1 MMKTFNSKKRFFI
14 ILLLAG
20 LFSYQFGG
28 QILLSA
34 TNTFDQIRR
43 FIMAF
48 NAIREFYVDDVSPQ
62 LLVNAGIRGMLE
74 DLDPHSVFIP
84 PDQVKEL
91 TEEYAGEYPGV
102 GIEYVVQ
109 NHLPIVISPIP
120 DTPAEKLG
128 IRPGDIITEING
140 QSTYGLSDDNIRKKL
155 RGLPGTTVELTI
167 RRETLLAPLT
177 LTLTRTDIPVLSVR
191 THFMLDKGVGYIY
204 LSRFSKTTDEEF
216 QKALVDL
223 ELAGMKKL
231 ILDMRYNPGGYLDQA
246 VKVVD
251 KFLPGGKR
259 IVYTRGRIQSANED
273 YYSTD
278 RETHPNYPLVVLIN
292 HGTASAAEIV
302 AGALQDWDRG
312 VIVGETSFGK
322 GLVQN
327 QIPLKDGS
335 AIRVTIARYYTPSG
349 RLIQRPYS
357 KDVYSYYNHAGDNV
371 KQSPYASKKLYT
383 TFSGR
388 KVYGGGG
395 IRPDILIKTPKITST
410 TSLLL
415 SKRAFFE
422 FAVHES
428 HYLKNHY
435 VSFETFNALF
445 DVDAYELQK
454 FLTFLEDKDIFV
466 NKREFLKDR
475 KYIQREIKAEIAR
488 NLWGTESYYRVSV
501 KNDPQVKEALRAF
514 PLAEKLASL
523 ETGLKK

>member
-1 MMKTFNSKKRFFI
+1 MKNLLRKKQFFV
-14 ILLLAG
+14 ILFLTG
-20 LFSYQFGG
+20 LFLYQFGG
-28 QILLSA
+28 QIVLS
-34 TNTFDQIRR
+34 TTTTFDQIRR

-62 LLVNAGIRGMLE
+62 ILVNSGIRGMLE
-74 DLDPHSVFIP
+74 ELDPHSVFIP
-84 PDQVKEL
+84 PEQLKEL
-91 TEEYAGEYPGV
+91 KEEYSGEYTGV

-120 DTPAEKLG
+120 DTPAEKQG
-128 IRPGDIITEING
+128 IRPGDTIAKIDGE
-140 QSTYGLSDDNIRKKL
+140 STYGLTDEELRRKL
-155 RGLPGTTVELTI
+155 RGHPGTTVQLTI
-167 RRETLLAPLT
+167 RRETLPTPLT
-177 LTLTRTDIPVLSVR
+177 LTLARAEIPVLSVR
-191 THFMLDKGVGYIY
+191 THFMLDQGVGYIY
-204 LSRFSKTTDEEF
+204 LSRFSKTTEEEF
-216 QKALVDL
+216 QRALVDL

-231 ILDMRYNPGGYLDQA
+231 ILDMRYNPGGYLEQA

-278 RETHPNYPLVVLIN
+278 RDTHPNFPVVVLIN

-302 AGALQDWDRG
+302 AGALQDWDRA

-357 KDVYSYYNHAGDNV
+357 KDLYSYYNQTNV
-371 KQSPYASKKLYT
+371 DTKKNPYVQKKVYT

-388 KVYGGGG
+388 KVFGGGG

-415 SKRAFFE
+415 SKQAFFE

-435 VSFETFNALF
+435 LSFETFNALF

-454 FLTFLEDKDIFV
+454 FLTFLEDKNIFV

-475 KYIQREIKAEIAR
+475 KFIQREIKAEIAR
-488 NLWGTESYYRVSV
+488 NLWGTDAYYRISV

>member
-1 MMKTFNSKKRFFI
+1 MKKFAPKKRFFLV
-14 ILLLAG
+14 LLLTG
-20 LFSYQFGG
+20 LFLYQFGG
-28 QILLSA
+28 QILLS
-34 TNTFDQIRR
+34 TTTTFDQIRR

-48 NAIREFYVDDVSPQ
+48 NVIREFYVDDVNPRI
-62 LLVNAGIRGMLE
+62 LVNSGIRGMLE
-74 DLDPHSVFIP
+74 ELDPHSVFIP
-84 PDQVKEL
+84 PEQLKEL
-91 TEEYAGEYPGV
+91 TEEYSGEYTGV

-109 NHLPIVISPIP
+109 NRLPIVISPIP

-128 IRPGDIITEING
+128 IRPGDTIAEIDG
-140 QSTYGLSDDNIRKKL
+140 ESTYGLTDEELRRKL
-155 RGLPGTTVELTI
+155 RGRPGTTVRLTI
-167 RRETLLAPLT
+167 RREMMSSPLT
-177 LTLTRTDIPVLSVR
+177 LTLTRAEIPVLSIR
-191 THFMLDKGVGYIY
+191 THFMLDQGVGYIY

-231 ILDMRYNPGGYLDQA
+231 ILDMRFNPGGYLEQA

-278 RETHPNYPLVVLIN
+278 RDTHPNFPLVILIN

-357 KDVYSYYNHAGDNV
+357 KDLYSYYNRTTDDT
-371 KQSPYASKKLYT
+371 KQNPYASKKVYT

-388 KVYGGGG
+388 KVFGEGG

-415 SKRAFFE
+415 SKQAFFE

-428 HYLKNHY
+428 HYLKSHY
-435 VSFETFNALF
+435 RSFETFNALF

-454 FLTFLEDKDIFV
+454 FLTFLEDKNIFI

-475 KYIQREIKAEIAR
+475 KFVQREIKAEIAR
-488 NLWGTESYYRVSV
+488 NLWGTDAYYRISV